1 MAKKV
6 LKTFKATIR
15 KNREKGGAWLSTI
28 SIEDELGTKELTEIT
43 AWSNASAAKRHVKT
57 NVQGLTPRKS
67 ISFLGTH
74 PDEKEKPTLFYGV
87 IQYKV
92 VI

>member
-28 SIEDELGTKELTEIT
+28 SIEDELGIKELTEIT

-57 NVQGLTPRKS
+57 KVQELTPRKS
-67 ISFLGTH
+67 VSFVGGN
-74 PDEKEKPTLFYGV
+74 PDEKEKPTLFSGV

-92 VI
+92 VL